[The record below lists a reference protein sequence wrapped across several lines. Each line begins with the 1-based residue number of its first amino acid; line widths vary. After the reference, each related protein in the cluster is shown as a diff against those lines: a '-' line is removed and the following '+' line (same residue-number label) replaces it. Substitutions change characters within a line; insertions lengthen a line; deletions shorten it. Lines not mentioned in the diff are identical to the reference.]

1 MHSFVYLST
10 GPTTYA
16 TTNNI
21 IAKVLISTTLLSKPR
36 HKTQRVPG
44 NPADD
49 PTPTDR
55 GTRPTDYRSLAP
67 RERAGKEAGRHA
79 PRGSAPTT
87 KRHTFLL
94 PRGTGKQLQ
103 FAKKKTETVL
113 VEDSTRSSTLR
124 TLLARAW
131 KGREEMA

>member
-21 IAKVLISTTLLSKPR
+21 IAKVLISTTLRSNPR
-36 HKTQRVPG
+36 HKYKASRAL
-44 NPADD
+44 PADD
-49 PTPTDR
+49 PSPTDR
-55 GTRPTDYRSLAP
+55 GTRSTDYRSLAP
-67 RERAGKEAGRHA
+67 REHAGKEADRHA

-94 PRGTGKQLQ
+94 L
-103 FAKKKTETVL
+103 F
-113 VEDSTRSSTLR
+113 
-124 TLLARAW
+124 
-131 KGREEMA
+131 